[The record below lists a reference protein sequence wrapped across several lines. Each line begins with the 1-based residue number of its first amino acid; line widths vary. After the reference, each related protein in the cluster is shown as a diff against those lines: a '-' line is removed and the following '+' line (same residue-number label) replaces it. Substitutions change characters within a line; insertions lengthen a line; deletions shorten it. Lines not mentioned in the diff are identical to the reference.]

1 METVSSRLDLE
12 TINLFG
18 KVLKEKRSE
27 VVRELVESG
36 KKHKAVELYKNK
48 KVSLVLGA
56 RLAGAATA
64 GQKKGLGGIT
74 SRAISGL
81 TKPSGIAAII
91 VSILVLGAG
100 YGAYYYLYKR
110 K

>member
-36 KKHKAVELYKNK
+36 KKHKAVELYKMK
-48 KVSLVLGA
+48 KVSLGLGA
-56 RLAGAATA
+56 KLAGTSLSEFIDLLKEHNVDLNLEEGDVEQALKTA
-64 GQKKGLGGIT
+64 
-74 SRAISGL
+74 
-81 TKPSGIAAII
+81 
-91 VSILVLGAG
+91 
-100 YGAYYYLYKR
+100 R
-110 K
+110 KVI